1 MIVLKARVHFLLF
14 NPTDKSAAI
23 TYVDGAGIMH
33 RATESAKVHQ
43 SRYKYDFIIIKATHR
58 SASSITELYL

>member
-23 TYVDGAGIMH
+23 TYVDGAGIMQ
-33 RATESAKVHQ
+33 RVSKGAPEQVQ
-43 SRYKYDFIIIKATHR
+43 I
-58 SASSITELYL
+58 

>member
-14 NPTDKSAAI
+14 NPTDKRAAI

-33 RATESAKVHQ
+33 RVSKGAPEQVQIRFYYHQ
-43 SRYKYDFIIIKATHR
+43 SN
-58 SASSITELYL
+58 S